1 MSADAET
8 ILYSALSNWPALQ
21 AVIGLNVY
29 PDEAPEGQPP
39 PFIVFER
46 ANSQPTWTIHGDLVA
61 QEVSM
66 TVYCI
71 ALSRLQADSLGN
83 LAVNAVR
90 ANGGN
95 VSSQRVGI
103 HDPDT
108 GSDACVIDFEVWE
121 GTAN

>member
-8 ILYSALSNWPALQ
+8 IIYSALSGWPALHA
-21 AVIGLNVY
+21 AVDFHIY

-39 PFIVFER
+39 PFVVFER
-46 ANSQPTWTIHGDLVA
+46 ANSQPIYTIHGQLIA

-66 TVYCI
+66 NVYCV
-71 ALSRLQADSLGN
+71 AATRLQADSIGN
-83 LAVNAVR
+83 TAIDAMR
-90 ANGGN
+90 AAGV

-108 GSDACVIDFEVWE
+108 GSDACVLTFDVWE